1 MAKKRTSRN
10 HNKKR
15 AQNALEIA
23 ERELY
28 AGMSSSDEDDRRNNP
43 RLNGTIV
50 NPQKRAR
57 GNTSDAEG
65 DDEDDED
72 DFEDEEID
80 SDEAFGSDEEI
91 DVLDSRFSQTIRDKL
106 KNGEEIDEI
115 DEEDGYTSI
124 DEDDLLPLSAIWDAN
139 EKVEKD
145 DSMSSSD
152 KQQPDLMLND
162 DDVSSASE
170 SEESE
175 SESEDDEEEES
186 DDPFDEVSDGEV
198 DLKTVAKNLN
208 DKTTSKQQQY
218 KKLDNAAVGEEN
230 EYALPSLNNSTSTS
244 LNLADI
250 LSVVDDP
257 DAVNRASLIKKGEN
271 QAMAA
276 PLPQRIQKRN
286 ERKAAYE
293 ISKDEVSKWQDTVQ
307 QNRRADHLDFS
318 KLNETDAKVEASTFT
333 PIEKPMTELEKK
345 VSEVMKQSNLTDITK
360 KESTFEEIATAKM
373 SPEEMRKRTAE
384 LRLMRDLMFREERK
398 AKRIK
403 KIKSKAYRRIK
414 KKEMLKNQA
423 LVDEDEEE
431 DEQSKEDRDIARAK
445 ERMTLKHKTSSKW
458 AQDMIKHGMTKDKET
473 RDEMEEMLRQ
483 GERLKAKIMGHE
495 SGEESDR
502 DLDNLDSSDDEND
515 TPETRAS
522 VGKSGVLNMAFM
534 KNAEAR
540 ERERNLAEA
549 EELKQLR
556 DSNGLELFQHS
567 SADKEAAAG
576 ANVHINAGRRV
587 YTPGTVESN
596 EEMKQLDDEVLQE
609 REIDEQGTIEK
620 RIAEKQAANTQ
631 KKKTKNSDDKSK
643 KEATGEANPWL
654 DGSDD
659 EDYQGQKSSKVHVV
673 DANSSKLSKAASKIS
688 KNQAKHE
695 AKKKNK
701 KGNSDDLILDLES
714 SNTLNIVDPY
724 GGSDSEE
731 FKQQDVI
738 AEAFAGDDVVSKFD
752 EEKKRVAID
761 EDDKEVDVTLPGW
774 GDWAGEGMNPRKKRK
789 FVKTVKGV
797 VNKDKRRDKN
807 LKHVI
812 INEKVNKKNLKY
824 QSSAVPFPYENREQY
839 ERSLRM
845 PIGQEWTSS
854 NTFSKA
860 IKPRVVTKP
869 SAVIDPLKQP
879 FK

>member
-1 MAKKRTSRN
+1 MAKKRVSRN

-50 NPQKRAR
+50 NPQKRAQ
-57 GNTSDAEG
+57 GDASDAEG
-65 DDEDDED
+65 DDEDED

-106 KNGEEIDEI
+106 KNGEEIDDI

-139 EKVEKD
+139 EKVEKN
-145 DSMSSSD
+145 DSKSVSD
-152 KQQPDLMLND
+152 NQSDLMLND

-175 SESEDDEEEES
+175 SEDEEES

-198 DLKTVAKNLN
+198 DLKTVAKNLI
-208 DKTTSKQQQY
+208 DQTTSKQQQY
-218 KKLDNAAVGEEN
+218 KKLNNAAVGEEN
-230 EYALPSLNNSTSTS
+230 EYALPSLSNNTSTS

-271 QAMAA
+271 QAMAV

-318 KLNETDAKVEASTFT
+318 KLNEADAKVEASTFT

-345 VSEVMKQSNLTDITK
+345 VDEVMKQSNLIDMTK

-423 LVDEDEEE
+423 LVDEDEDE

-473 RDEMEEMLRQ
+473 REEMEDMLRQ
-483 GERLKAKIMGHE
+483 GERLKAKILGHE

-502 DLDNLDSSDDEND
+502 DLDHLDSSDDEND
-515 TPETRAS
+515 TPETRS
-522 VGKSGVLNMAFM
+522 KVGKSGVLNMAFM

-556 DSNGLELFQHS
+556 NSNGLELFQQT
-567 SADKEAAAG
+567 SANKEAIDG

-587 YTPGTVESN
+587 YTPGTAESN
-596 EEMKQLDDEVLQE
+596 EEMKQLDDQVLQE

-620 RIAEKQAANTQ
+620 RIAKKQLTNAQ
-631 KKKTKNSDDKSK
+631 KKSSK
-643 KEATGEANPWL
+643 KKNEDTTTENATEEANPWL

-659 EDYQGQKSSKVHVV
+659 EDYQGQKSSKVYVV
-673 DANSSKLSKAASKIS
+673 DENSSKLSKAASKIS
-688 KNQAKHE
+688 KNKAKNE
-695 AKKKNK
+695 AKKKVK
-701 KGNSDDLILDLES
+701 KTNNDDLILDLES
-714 SNTLNIVDPY
+714 SNTLDIVDPY

-731 FKQQDVI
+731 FKQQDLI
-738 AEAFAGDDVVSKFD
+738 AEAFAGDDVVSKFE

-789 FVKTVKGV
+789 FIKTVKGV

-869 SAVIDPLKQP
+869 SSVIDPLKQP